1 MTYDELWDVHQ
12 MDDEEQEFD
21 AATRRAYQIN
31 ADRRQF
37 LDAQERR
44 DTGHG
49 LDDDDEDP
57 AED

>member
-1 MTYDELWDVHQ
+1 MTYDDLWDVHQ
-12 MDDEEQEFD
+12 MEDDDQEFD
-21 AATRRAYQIN
+21 AAARRAYRIN

-49 LDDDDEDP
+49 LDNDDEDP